1 VGSLP
6 HKRRKE
12 LLRGKRERKENRKRR
27 EAELLS
33 PMRARVVGFSEIK
46 DESALSVSRK

>member
-12 LLRGKRERKENRKRR
+12 LLRGKRERKENRK

-46 DESALSVSRK
+46 DERELSVSRK